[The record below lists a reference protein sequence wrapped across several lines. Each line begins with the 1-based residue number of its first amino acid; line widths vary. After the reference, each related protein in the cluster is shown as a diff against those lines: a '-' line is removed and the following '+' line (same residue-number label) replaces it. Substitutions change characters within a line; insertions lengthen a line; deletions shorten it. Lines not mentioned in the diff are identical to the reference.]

1 MPETRETNLRLPWPR
16 AGLQDVQEF
25 LPLGRR
31 GVQAVHQKPMHQR
44 RPLPTPAACAAVE
57 DDMTNQCQ
65 HGQLARVCEL
75 CAKDAEIAALQAEVA
90 NLTKII
96 DEAWGDA

>member
-1 MPETRETNLRLPWPR
+1 
-16 AGLQDVQEF
+16 
-25 LPLGRR
+25 
-31 GVQAVHQKPMHQR
+31 
-44 RPLPTPAACAAVE
+44 
-57 DDMTNQCQ
+57 MTNQCQ

-75 CAKDAEIAALQAEVA
+75 CAKDAEIAALRAEVAALQAEVA